1 MIADGKE
8 ITQDKGKNHFLN
20 AVPSFFLLK
29 RCLKSMENI
38 TSDLENV
45 FCLVWETEH

>member
-20 AVPSFFLLK
+20 AVPSFFFIEK
-29 RCLKSMENI
+29 VPE
-38 TSDLENV
+38 
-45 FCLVWETEH
+45 EHGKYHK